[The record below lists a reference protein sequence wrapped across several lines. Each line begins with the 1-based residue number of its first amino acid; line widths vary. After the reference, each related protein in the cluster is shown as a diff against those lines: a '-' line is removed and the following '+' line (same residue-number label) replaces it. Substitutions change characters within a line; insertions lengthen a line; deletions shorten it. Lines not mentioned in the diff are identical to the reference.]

1 MTVSRDVGYIRV
13 GNMCDVHFTPRD
25 LVLSRLTFRAT
36 VAMEE
41 EQFQRLLDAI
51 SACKKDLQAEFTDK
65 LVKLQKKVTARQE
78 SSSQGV
84 VEKIQNR
91 SYQFRRK
98 GNEEQFK
105 FNASVDK
112 HLGAAKELSKLEPQ
126 TEEENNTI
134 AHSKAHLD
142 EGMKKIAV
150 RQKHIKIADR
160 SDLGW
165 AVVEAYMDDELVLD
179 SDDERRLYKA
189 NREAQQ
195 TVKRKKAN
203 SAATAS
209 KRRAATASV
218 EPPER
223 LGNQGTRAPAVAR
236 PRMVGPCYRC
246 GELGH
251 LVASCPKPR
260 QQYPF
265 EQSVVKGTDLCMN
278 FVDKEGV
285 DNAIAIEHSLVSETW
300 QLLPGEDDIQL
311 CGTMATEYSDCQP
324 GVDCSLEMDLCLDRE
339 GMNEETPEGP
349 LTHAKFRMSKGE
361 SRPILFFG
369 GRC

>member
-1 MTVSRDVGYIRV
+1 
-13 GNMCDVHFTPRD
+13 MCDVHSTPRV

-36 VAMEE
+36 VTMEE
-41 EQFQRLLDAI
+41 EQFQRLLDPI
-51 SACKKDLQAEFTDK
+51 SASKKDLQAEFTDK
-65 LVKLQKKVTARQE
+65 LAKLQKEVTAGQE
-78 SSSQGV
+78 SSSQEV
-84 VEKIQNR
+84 VEKIQKR

-105 FNASVDK
+105 FNASVDE
-112 HLGAAKELSKLEPQ
+112 HLGAAKKELSKLEPQ
-126 TEEENNTI
+126 TEDENNTI
-134 AHSKAHLD
+134 ARSKAHLD

-165 AVVEAYMDDELVLD
+165 AVVEAHMDDELASH

-195 TVKRKKAN
+195 AVKRKKAD
-203 SAATAS
+203 SAATAA

-218 EPPER
+218 EPPGR
-223 LGNQGTRAPAVAR
+223 LGNQGTRPPAVVR

-265 EQSVVKGTDLCMN
+265 EQSVVKETDLCMD

-285 DNAIAIEHSLVSETW
+285 DV
-300 QLLPGEDDIQL
+300 
-311 CGTMATEYSDCQP
+311 
-324 GVDCSLEMDLCLDRE
+324 
-339 GMNEETPEGP
+339 
-349 LTHAKFRMSKGE
+349 KKGWLGKKVNGQAYH
-361 SRPILFFG
+361 RKVLIML
-369 GRC
+369 